1 MKNLQGKVAFIT
13 GAASGIGLGIAK
25 ACGRAGMK
33 VVIADIRQK
42 AIDEALPFF
51 KEKGWPV
58 MGVQLDVTDR
68 EAYARAADEVEKTF
82 GNIHVLVNNAGVE
95 APMGPL
101 WKNTFKDYDFIMG
114 VSFTGIINGILT
126 ILPRI
131 LAHGEEGHVVSTAS
145 QSGLYVVPGA
155 ALYCAIK
162 AGTVGLMETLA
173 CDLKG
178 TNVGASAFCPGP
190 VVGNLSAT
198 SKEVRPP
205 ELQNDN
211 QETVAPPPPPPT
223 NMEKNAPMFD
233 FSKLLMT
240 AEEAGERVVRGI
252 RRGDL
257 YILTHP
263 EFRESMQEKMEAIL
277 RAYPDQPLKPEF
289 RQAFSF
295 LTQNPIYK
303 TQTQV
308 PGPDWN

>member
-1 MKNLQGKVAFIT
+1 MENLEGKVAIVT

-33 VVIADIRQK
+33 VVIADVRQK
-42 AIDEALPFF
+42 AIDEVIPYF

-58 MGVQLDVTDR
+58 LGVQLDVTDR
-68 EAYARAADEVEKTF
+68 EAYAKAADKVEEVF
-82 GNIHVLVNNAGVE
+82 GKIHVLINNAGVE

-101 WKNTFKDYDFIMG
+101 WKNTFKDADFITG
-114 VSFTGIINGILT
+114 VSFTGVINGIIT
-126 ILPRI
+126 VVPRI
-131 LAHGEEGHVVSTAS
+131 LKHGEGGHVVSTAS
-145 QSGLYVVPGA
+145 QSGMYVVPGA

-162 AGTVGLMETLA
+162 AGIIGLMETLA

-190 VVGNLSAT
+190 VLGNLSAT
-198 SKEVRPP
+198 SKEVRPDT
-205 ELQNDN
+205 LKNDN
-211 QETVAPPPPPPT
+211 APAAAKPVAPPPAPP
-223 NMEKNAPMFD
+223 KGSPMVD
-233 FSKLLMT
+233 FSKMLMS

-252 RRGDL
+252 RRNDL
-257 YILTHP
+257 YIFTHT
-263 EFRESMQEKMEAIL
+263 EFKQSMQERMEAIL
-277 RAYPDQPLKPEF
+277 RAYPDQPINPDF

-295 LTQNPIYK
+295 LTHNPIYE

>member
-51 KEKGWPV
+51 KEKGWPA

-173 CDLKG
+173 CDLRG

-205 ELQNDN
+205 ELQNES

-223 NMEKNAPMFD
+223 NMEKSSPMVD

>member
-1 MKNLQGKVAFIT
+1 MENLQGKVAFVT

-33 VVIADIRQK
+33 VVIADVRQK
-42 AIDEALPFF
+42 AIDEVLPFF
-51 KEKGWPV
+51 QEKGWPV
-58 MGVQLDVTDR
+58 LGVQLDVTNR
-68 EAYARAADEVEKTF
+68 EAYAKAADKVEAEF

-131 LAHGEEGHVVSTAS
+131 LAHGEGGHVVSTAS

-173 CDLKG
+173 CDLRG

-190 VVGNLSAT
+190 VIGNLSAT

-205 ELQNDN
+205 ELQA
-211 QETVAPPPPPPT
+211 APPP
-223 NMEKNAPMFD
+223 APRHMDAEAPKYD
-233 FSKLLMT
+233 FSKMLMT
-240 AEEAGERVVRGI
+240 AEECGERVVRGI
-252 RRGDL
+252 KRNDL
-257 YILTHP
+257 YILTHT
-263 EFRESMQEKMEAIL
+263 EFKESMEHKLEAIK
-277 RAYPDQPLKPEF
+277 RAYPDQPMNPDF

-295 LTQNPIYK
+295 LTQNPVYD

>member
-1 MKNLQGKVAFIT
+1 MENLQGKVAFVT
-13 GAASGIGLGIAK
+13 GSASGIGLGIAK
-25 ACGRAGMK
+25 ACGKAGMK
-33 VVIADIRQK
+33 VVIADVRQK
-42 AIDEALPFF
+42 AIDEVLPYFQ
-51 KEKGWPV
+51 ERGWPV
-58 MGVQLDVTDR
+58 LGIQLDVTNR
-68 EAYARAADEVEKTF
+68 EAYIKAADKVEEVF
-82 GNIHVLVNNAGVE
+82 GKIHVLVNNAGVE

-101 WKNTFKDYDFIMG
+101 WKNTFKDYDFITG
-114 VSFTGIINGILT
+114 VSFTGIVNGILI

-131 LAHGEEGHVVSTAS
+131 LAHGEGGHVVSTAS

-173 CDLKG
+173 CDLRG

-190 VVGNLSAT
+190 VIGNLSAT

-205 ELQNDN
+205 ELQNDAT
-211 QETVAPPPPPPT
+211 EAAPPPPPPRFDP
-223 NMEKNAPMFD
+223 NGPKYD
-233 FSKLLMT
+233 FSKMLMT
-240 AEEAGERVVRGI
+240 AEECGERVVRGI
-252 RRGDL
+252 RRNDL

-263 EFRESMQEKMEAIL
+263 EFRQSMQDKFEAIS
-277 RAYPDQPLKPEF
+277 RAYPDQPLNPDF

-295 LTQNPIYK
+295 LTQNPVYE